1 MTRVRATALLALL
14 TIAASCAAA
23 AQDSGPPHI
32 HLAFV
37 PLPSAAR
44 LDVEKAAGALSEARF
59 LQANIAPDDSPL
71 APCSLAGAALV
82 AAFVNHLWISLEKD
96 EPLSVPLGTNILG
109 MFDREM
115 KGGKIPRDDPGRAA
129 EMLAR
134 VYIWRMWGINTR
146 ANTFVA
152 RSTQEQC
159 LDLVLSTNQADFER
173 RLSRALGVDDYR
185 HYAAVE
191 YYSPTI
197 PRATALPWLGELG
210 APSLLTGSAAS
221 GDNPLAPCSLV
232 RSLMMSSHVT
242 TLWVSLT
249 EGKIKAPAP
258 DDPTLGR
265 FASALAQGTV
275 PRDDPAQAT
284 QITARL
290 FGARMRSAATFI
302 ERYLAGSTQQECL
315 DEVFQPGRIRV
326 RLIKEGKFVPPDYY

>member
-1 MTRVRATALLALL
+1 MTGGRAAALLALL
-14 TIAASCAAA
+14 AIASSCTAAA
-23 AQDSGPPHI
+23 PDSRPPHI

-37 PLPSAAR
+37 PLPSATR
-44 LDVEKAAGALSEARF
+44 LDVEKATAALSEARV
-59 LQANIAPDDSPL
+59 LQAKIAPDDSPL

-82 AAFVNHLWISLEKD
+82 AAFVNHLWISLKND
-96 EPLSVPLGTNILG
+96 EPLSVPPGTYILG

-134 VYIWRMWGINTR
+134 VYIWRMWGINAH

-159 LDLVLSTNQADFER
+159 LDLVLSNNEADFQRQIR
-173 RLSRALGVDDYR
+173 RAVETDDYR

-197 PRATALPWLGELG
+197 PGATALPWLGELG
-210 APSLLTGSAAS
+210 APGLLARSAAS

-232 RSLMMSSHVT
+232 RSLMMSSNVT
-242 TLWVSLT
+242 ALWVSMM
-249 EGKIKAPAP
+249 EGKIKPPVP

-290 FGARMRSAATFI
+290 FGARMRSASTFI
-302 ERYLAGSTQQECL
+302 ERYLAGATQQECL

-326 RLIKEGKFVPPDYY
+326 RLIREGKFVPPDYY